1 MTMAK
6 FSVLYIHTLLKAL
19 LCNTCETNT
28 ALELFSKN
36 NGYFARK
43 C

>member
-1 MTMAK
+1 MTMAT
-6 FSVLYIHTLLKAL
+6 FSILYIHTLLKAL
-19 LCNTCETNT
+19 EHEMNT

-36 NGYFARK
+36 NGYFERK